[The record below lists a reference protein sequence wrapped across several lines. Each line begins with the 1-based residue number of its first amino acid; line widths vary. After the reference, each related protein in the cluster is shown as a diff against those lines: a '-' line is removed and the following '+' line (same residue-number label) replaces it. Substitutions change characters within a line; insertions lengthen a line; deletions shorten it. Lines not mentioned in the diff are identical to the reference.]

1 MRAVCVK
8 LITINYKMDALKNRK
23 IVLIGFALL
32 TIISLVGLPRLN
44 FIFDFERFFP
54 KGDPDLDFFYEFKK
68 EFEDDDNFLLVA
80 FTDSASIFN
89 EVLLNRVNEFTNEAN
104 RLEYT
109 ENAQSITNFKYFIK
123 MPLGGFSPPYPAIHL
138 NEPER
143 FEEDS
148 IKVMQDERLVGNLI
162 SEDAKATV
170 VVIKTKNGLNQ
181 KEADVLMKSVDELL
195 FHLDEDS
202 YHILGRANFQSVLV
216 HQQIFEFVFST
227 LVSATLVTLVF
238 FLIFRRFIGVVIAL
252 VSMLLCLLLFMG
264 AISWLKIE
272 LDALSTLFPIIMII
286 VGVSDLVHLTSKYI
300 DEFEKTNSK
309 SKAIQSTFKEIGMAT
324 FLTSFTTA
332 IGFATLMTSRIPPV
346 KTFGMTAALGVMIAY
361 VTTILFT
368 TALLSFF
375 PANKVSVVN
384 QQRRTWKAGLKAF
397 YIWGKNSPKTISVG
411 LVLFIIFSAFGIS
424 KITTDVKIYET
435 LPKGIKVTEDFRF
448 FEQTFAGFRPY
459 EIAVTAKN
467 GKTFSD
473 YDILF
478 EVNKVEEFVKSFDD
492 VNGIASITAIHK
504 TLNRA
509 SNGDR
514 AAFYKFPNT
523 ESEFNRMKPFIE
535 RIPSSQINVLVNS
548 NNTKARISGKVK
560 DIGSE
565 RIDSIST
572 AIETFIATE
581 INNEIVDFKITGT
594 GVIFDKNNEYLR
606 ESLIYGLSIAFL
618 IISVIMSLLFRDIRM
633 VIISLIPNVFPLIF
647 GGALMGYL
655 GIALDAPTAIIFA
668 ISFGIAVDDSIH
680 FLSKMKIELDKGMD
694 LESALETTFV
704 ETGKAIII
712 TSIILFFGFLILLF
726 SKTPGIQSVGLLVSG
741 TLFTAVIAD
750 LTLIP
755 LLSRWLLK
763 K

>member
-1 MRAVCVK
+1 MQSK
-8 LITINYKMDALKNRK
+8 LKMKVFQNRSK
-23 IVLIGFALL
+23 ILILFGLAAIL
-32 TIISLVGLPRLN
+32 SLVGLPRLN

-54 KGDPDLDFFYEFKK
+54 KGDPDLDFFYEFKN

-80 FTDSASIFN
+80 FTDSVSVFN
-89 EVLLNRVNEFTNEAN
+89 VELLEKVNQFTNEAN
-104 RLEYT
+104 KLEYI

-138 NEPER
+138 DEPER
-143 FEEDS
+143 LEADS
-148 IKVMQDERLVGNLI
+148 IKLMQDERVVGNLI

-170 VVIKTKNGLNQ
+170 VVMKTKNGLNQ
-181 KEADVLMKSVDELL
+181 KEGDALMKSIDELL
-195 FHLDEDS
+195 FHLPENS

-227 LVSATLVTLVF
+227 IVSALLVTIVF
-238 FLIFRRFIGVVIAL
+238 SLIFRRFKGVIIAL

-264 AISWLKIE
+264 AISWLQIE

-286 VGVSDLVHLTSKYI
+286 VGVSDVVHLTSKYI
-300 DEFEKTNSK
+300 DEFEKTNSNIQ
-309 SKAIQSTFKEIGMAT
+309 AIKTTFKEIGMAT

-332 IGFATLMTSRIPPV
+332 VGFATLLTSKIPPV
-346 KTFGMTAALGVMIAY
+346 KTFGITAALGVMIAY
-361 VTTILFT
+361 ITTILFT
-368 TALLSFF
+368 TMVLSFF
-375 PANKVSVVN
+375 PANEISVVN
-384 QQRRTWKAGLKAF
+384 QQRNTWKKGLKWLYEWGMKSPGIIVAGLIF
-397 YIWGKNSPKTISVG
+397 FILFSV
-411 LVLFIIFSAFGIS
+411 VGIS
-424 KITTDVKIYET
+424 KISTDVKIYET

-448 FEQTFAGFRPY
+448 FEETFAGFRPY
-459 EIAVTAKN
+459 EIAATAKN
-467 GKTFSD
+467 GRTFSE
-473 YDILF
+473 YEVLA
-478 EVNKVEEFVKSFDD
+478 EVNKLEEYVKSFED
-492 VNGIASITAIHK
+492 VNGVASITTIHK

-514 AAFYKFPNT
+514 AAFYKFPQT
-523 ESEFNRMKPFIE
+523 EGEFNRMKPFLDK
-535 RIPSSQINVLVNS
+535 IPASQINVLVN
-548 NNTKARISGKVK
+548 NDNTKARISGKVK

-565 RIDSIST
+565 RIDSISK
-572 AIETFIATE
+572 AIENYIAAE
-581 INNEIVDFKITGT
+581 INNDIVEFKITGT

-606 ESLIYGLSIAFL
+606 ESLVYGLSIAFL
-618 IISVIMSLLFRDIRM
+618 IISIVMSLLFRDIRM
-633 VIISLIPNVFPLIF
+633 IVISLVPNVFPLMF

-680 FLSKMKIELDKGMD
+680 FLSKMKIELSKGLD
-694 LESALETTFV
+694 LESALENTFV

-712 TSIILFFGFLILLF
+712 TTIILFFGFLILLF
-726 SKTPGIQSVGLLVSG
+726 SKTPGVQSVGLLVSG
-741 TLFTAVIAD
+741 TLFTAVLAD